1 MLRRISALLAV
12 LLLLNSLTWAAASHA
27 LQEDPGNHA
36 LVSLPDQPTVPDH
49 GIPCDHQ
56 CHGIAHLL
64 ALPATGLEMSPAR
77 RSRNPASPDHR
88 YLNLAFSPPTPP
100 PDA

>member
-1 MLRRISALLAV
+1 MLRRINALLAV
-12 LLLLNSLTWAAASHA
+12 LLLLNSLTWAADSHA
-27 LQEDPGNHA
+27 LQDDAGNLA
-36 LVSLPDQPTVPDH
+36 LSSLQDGSSLPDNN
-49 GIPCDHQ
+49 IPCDHQ

-77 RSRNPASPDHR
+77 RPRSLASPNHP